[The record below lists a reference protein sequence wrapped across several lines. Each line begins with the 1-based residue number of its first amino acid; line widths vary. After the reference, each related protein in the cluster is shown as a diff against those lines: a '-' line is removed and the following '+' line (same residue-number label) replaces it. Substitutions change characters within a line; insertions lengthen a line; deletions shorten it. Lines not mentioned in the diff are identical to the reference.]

1 VHDPTPAY
9 AFVYKSG
16 GVINIKTVSDTI
28 RSAMVNAI
36 VIVGDPR
43 LMPRNDWTDQYI
55 EQIFNQY
62 CTRYGSVQPV
72 SVSVTR

>member
-1 VHDPTPAY
+1 MSEPTQAF

-28 RSAMVNAI
+28 RAAMVNSI
-36 VIVGDPR
+36 VVIGDQR

-55 EQIFNQY
+55 EQIFNQF

-72 SVSVTR
+72 LVQVAP